1 MNLNLSVCSIRSVLS
16 GLISLPPPR
25 LWPSYACQNVASW
38 RDTRS
43 DAQNNIKIKL
53 CTYLSKPILKH
64 RSHAK
69 SSHNIYKKTCG
80 TCALL
85 VLFVTQAIGVQAY
98 NYCTRR
104 RLSLINRYT
113 WIKCYKKCSVV
124 ILCIWNRCLAHKKMQ
139 KIVNILMP

>member
-69 SSHNIYKKTCG
+69 SSHNIYKKKTNNNMWDMCFVSFICDTSHRG
-80 TCALL
+80 TGIQLL
-85 VLFVTQAIGVQAY
+85 HKTAIVF
-98 NYCTRR
+98 N
-104 RLSLINRYT
+104 
-113 WIKCYKKCSVV
+113 
-124 ILCIWNRCLAHKKMQ
+124 
-139 KIVNILMP
+139 

>member
-64 RSHAK
+64 RSHSCK
-69 SSHNIYKKTCG
+69 VQPQKKKNMWDMCFVSFICDTSHRGTGIQLLHKT
-80 TCALL
+80 
-85 VLFVTQAIGVQAY
+85 
-98 NYCTRR
+98 
-104 RLSLINRYT
+104 
-113 WIKCYKKCSVV
+113 V
-124 ILCIWNRCLAHKKMQ
+124 IVFN
-139 KIVNILMP
+139 